1 MARELFAGVM
11 SGTSLDGVDAIVAD
25 FTPRSGKPCE
35 TLGAAH
41 IAYPALLRD
50 ELLALQQPGNNEL
63 ARAGAAA
70 NMLAELYSEAIAR
83 ALAEAKIAPDDVKA
97 AGVHGQTLR
106 HRPDRGLTV
115 QLNNA
120 ARVAEKA
127 RMAVVADFRSR
138 DVAAG
143 GQGAPLVPA
152 FHAALF
158 ARRDRHRVI
167 VNVGGIANITDLP
180 PGGVVRGFDT
190 GPGNVLSDLWCA
202 RNRGATFDAQGAWAA
217 TGTTNPAL
225 LEKLLADPYFSA
237 PPPKSTHRDTF
248 NLKWLEDRL
257 RGSDGEAEDVQA
269 TLVALTARTI
279 ADAIRAYAPGA
290 DEILVCGGGAN
301 NATLMRALADELAP
315 RKLRSTGDEGVPVE
329 QVEPL
334 AFAWLAREA
343 LAGRAG
349 NLPAVT
355 GAKGKRILGAIYP
368 KERVRSANEKRGVRP
383 ASEPGR
389 TAGSGGEARAA
400 AAGRLRVRILDHEL
414 RAFEPF
420 LIVDLGADEVLVA
433 HRVDQQRDAALFH
446 RGVVLVHDLV
456 EREAVLEARAA
467 ATGHEHAQLEV
478 GIAFLVDQR
487 PYLGRRGVGEHQR
500 ARHLVHCV
508 HCSTPCD
515 PSSIIGRPAP
525 RVKTDALIGS
535 TAVANPRSG

>member
-106 HRPDRGLTV
+106 HRPDRGFTV
-115 QLNNA
+115 QLNNP

-127 RMAVVADFRSR
+127 RMVVVADFRSR

-158 ARRDRHRVI
+158 GRRDRHRVI

-217 TGTTNPAL
+217 TGKANTAL
-225 LEKLLADPYFSA
+225 LGKLLADPYFSA

-257 RGSDGEAEDVQA
+257 ADIDGEAEDVQA

-279 ADAIRAYAPGA
+279 ADAIRAYAPSA

-301 NATLMRALADELAP
+301 NATLMHTLADELAP

-368 KERVRSANEKRGVRP
+368 K
-383 ASEPGR
+383 
-389 TAGSGGEARAA
+389 
-400 AAGRLRVRILDHEL
+400 
-414 RAFEPF
+414 
-420 LIVDLGADEVLVA
+420 
-433 HRVDQQRDAALFH
+433 
-446 RGVVLVHDLV
+446 
-456 EREAVLEARAA
+456 
-467 ATGHEHAQLEV
+467 
-478 GIAFLVDQR
+478 
-487 PYLGRRGVGEHQR
+487 
-500 ARHLVHCV
+500 
-508 HCSTPCD
+508 
-515 PSSIIGRPAP
+515 
-525 RVKTDALIGS
+525 
-535 TAVANPRSG
+535 

>member
-25 FTPRSGKPCE
+25 FAPRSGKPCE

-41 IAYPALLRD
+41 IAYPAMLRD

-83 ALAEAKIAPDDVKA
+83 ALAEAKIAPEDVKA

-106 HRPDRGLTV
+106 HRPDRGFTV
-115 QLNNA
+115 QLNNP

-127 RMAVVADFRSR
+127 RMVVVADFRSR

-167 VNVGGIANITDLP
+167 VNIGGIANITDLP

-190 GPGNVLSDLWCA
+190 GPGNVLCDLWCA

-217 TGTTNPAL
+217 TGKANATL
-225 LEKLLADPYFSA
+225 LDKLLADPFFSA

-248 NLKWLEDRL
+248 NLQWLEERL
-257 RGSDGEAEDVQA
+257 AGLDDEAENVQA

-279 ADAIRAYAPGA
+279 ADAIRAYAPDA
-290 DEILVCGGGAN
+290 DEILVCGRGSN
-301 NATLMRALADELAP
+301 NATLIHALAGELAP
-315 RKLRSTGDEGVPVE
+315 RKLRSTLDEGVPVE
-329 QVEPL
+329 HVEPL
-334 AFAWLAREA
+334 AFAWLARET

-355 GAKGKRILGAIYP
+355 GAKGKRVLGAIYP
-368 KERVRSANEKRGVRP
+368 K
-383 ASEPGR
+383 
-389 TAGSGGEARAA
+389 
-400 AAGRLRVRILDHEL
+400 
-414 RAFEPF
+414 
-420 LIVDLGADEVLVA
+420 
-433 HRVDQQRDAALFH
+433 
-446 RGVVLVHDLV
+446 
-456 EREAVLEARAA
+456 
-467 ATGHEHAQLEV
+467 
-478 GIAFLVDQR
+478 
-487 PYLGRRGVGEHQR
+487 
-500 ARHLVHCV
+500 
-508 HCSTPCD
+508 
-515 PSSIIGRPAP
+515 
-525 RVKTDALIGS
+525 
-535 TAVANPRSG
+535 

>member
-25 FTPRSGKPCE
+25 FAPRSGKPCE

-41 IAYPALLRD
+41 IAYPAMLRD

-83 ALAEAKIAPDDVKA
+83 ALAEAKIAPEDVKA

-106 HRPDRGLTV
+106 HRPDRGFTV
-115 QLNNA
+115 QLNNP

-127 RMAVVADFRSR
+127 RMVVVADFRSR

-167 VNVGGIANITDLP
+167 VNIGGIANITDLP

-190 GPGNVLSDLWCA
+190 GPGNVLCDLWCA

-217 TGTTNPAL
+217 TGKANATL
-225 LEKLLADPYFSA
+225 LDKLLADPFFSA

-248 NLKWLEDRL
+248 NLQWLEERL
-257 RGSDGEAEDVQA
+257 AGLDDEAENVQA

-279 ADAIRAYAPGA
+279 ADAIRAYAPDA

-301 NATLMRALADELAP
+301 NATLMHALAGELAP
-315 RKLRSTGDEGVPVE
+315 RKLRSTLDEGVPVE
-329 QVEPL
+329 HVEPL
-334 AFAWLAREA
+334 AFAWLARET

-355 GAKGKRILGAIYP
+355 GAKGKRVLGAIYP
-368 KERVRSANEKRGVRP
+368 K
-383 ASEPGR
+383 
-389 TAGSGGEARAA
+389 
-400 AAGRLRVRILDHEL
+400 
-414 RAFEPF
+414 
-420 LIVDLGADEVLVA
+420 
-433 HRVDQQRDAALFH
+433 
-446 RGVVLVHDLV
+446 
-456 EREAVLEARAA
+456 
-467 ATGHEHAQLEV
+467 
-478 GIAFLVDQR
+478 
-487 PYLGRRGVGEHQR
+487 
-500 ARHLVHCV
+500 
-508 HCSTPCD
+508 
-515 PSSIIGRPAP
+515 
-525 RVKTDALIGS
+525 
-535 TAVANPRSG
+535 